1 MGKPY
6 WLTGRRALIALL
18 IMALLAPLG
27 PAVYS
32 NGGHHGDD
40 DDNGHHGDHDDD
52 DGFTLPPDFV
62 MKIRNLIRC
71 LISCIKL
78 TLECRGNCAPQ
89 CSAVYPT
96 GSAQYN
102 ACWSACQNSCTLQR
116 QNCVAICKFEFTG
129 VTPEL
134 P

>member
-6 WLTGRRALIALL
+6 WSTGRRALIALL
-18 IMALLAPLG
+18 IMALLAPLS

-32 NGGHHGDD
+32 SGDD
-40 DDNGHHGDHDDD
+40 DDNGHHGDNDDD
-52 DGFTLPPDFV
+52 DGFSLPPDFV
-62 MKIRNLIRC
+62 QKIKNLIRC

-78 TLECRGNCAPQ
+78 TLECRSNCTPQ
-89 CSAVYPT
+89 CAAVY
-96 GSAQYN
+96 AQGTPQFT
-102 ACWSACQNSCTLQR
+102 ACWNACQNSCTLQR